1 MQNKNTYGLVFGGG
15 GAKGAYQI
23 GAWKALEKMNI
34 HIGAVVGAS
43 IGSINGALFAQGNL
57 RLAQEVWR
65 KLNLHDAIV
74 LEDDLPYPDNLF
86 DVRNIN
92 QVLHSIFHQKGL
104 DMEPVRE
111 LLQKY
116 IDEDQ
121 VRRSSIDFG
130 VISYDI
136 TNRKPVEIFK
146 SDMPDGTLYDYLMAS
161 ACFPVFKSVVIDGLK
176 FIDGGVYNNLPADM
190 LANKGYTHLI
200 LVDIGGMGIIRN
212 TALQQTDIITIKPL
226 TPLGGLFDMSPK
238 VLQLSM
244 RRGCLDTYRAF
255 GKLAGSFY
263 YLSVRSTARF
273 VRKYGQNTLD
283 GLEAAGQ
290 RYGIDPYR
298 IYTPERLQYA
308 VTAKFQEESQKYILL
323 RQSTAHAE
331 LRSRIIGA
339 RPRLSKLEKNYLIP
353 AAVDILGDSATT
365 DLARAAARRLM
376 PAAVN
381 IAEALITLGIRPIE
395 IQKEISQVM

>member
-1 MQNKNTYGLVFGGG
+1 MHNKNTYGLVFGGG
-15 GAKGAYQI
+15 GAKGAYQV

-34 HIGAVVGAS
+34 HIGAVAGAS
-43 IGSINGALFAQGNL
+43 IGSINGALFVQGNL
-57 RLAQEVWR
+57 HLAQKAWR
-65 KLNLHDAIV
+65 KLNLRDAVV

-92 QVLHSIFHQKGL
+92 QVLHSIFRQKGL

-111 LLQKY
+111 ILQKY

-121 VRRSSIDFG
+121 VRHSPIDFG

-161 ACFPVFKSVVIDGLK
+161 ACFPVFKSVVIDGQK

-212 TALQQTDIITIKPL
+212 TALQETDIITIRPL
-226 TPLGGLFDMSPK
+226 TQLGGLFDMSSK
-238 VLQLSM
+238 VLHLSM
-244 RRGCLDTYRAF
+244 RRGYLDTYRAF
-255 GKLAGSFY
+255 GKLAGAFY

-283 GLEAAGQ
+283 GLESAGQ

-323 RQSTAHAE
+323 RQSTSHAE

-353 AAVDILGDSATT
+353 AAVDILGDTATT

-395 IQKEISQVM
+395 IQK

>member
-15 GAKGAYQI
+15 GAKGAYQM
-23 GAWKALEKMNI
+23 GVWKALDKMNI

-57 RLAQEVWR
+57 RLAQEAWH
-65 KLNLHDAIV
+65 KLNLRDAII

-121 VRRSSIDFG
+121 VRRSPIDFG
-130 VISYDI
+130 VVSYDI

-146 SDMPDGTLYDYLMAS
+146 GDMPEGSLYDYLMAS
-161 ACFPVFKSVVIDGLK
+161 ACFPVFKSVVIDGQK

-190 LANKGYTHLI
+190 LANKGYKHLI
-200 LVDIGGMGIIRN
+200 LVDIGAMGIIRN
-212 TALQQTDIITIKPL
+212 TALQEIDIIMIKPL

-238 VLQLSM
+238 VLQLSI
-244 RRGCLDTYRAF
+244 RRGFLDTYRAF
-255 GKLAGSFY
+255 GKLAGSCY
-263 YLSVRSTARF
+263 YLSVRSTAHF
-273 VRKYGQNTLD
+273 VRKHGKNTLD

-298 IYTPERLQYA
+298 IYTPERLQHA
-308 VTAKFQEESQKYILL
+308 VTEKFQEESQEYVRL
-323 RQSTAHAE
+323 RQSTSHFE

-353 AAVDILGDSATT
+353 AAVDVLRDASTT

-381 IAEALITLGIRPIE
+381 IAEALIALGIRPTE
-395 IQKEISQVM
+395 IQEEGTQVL